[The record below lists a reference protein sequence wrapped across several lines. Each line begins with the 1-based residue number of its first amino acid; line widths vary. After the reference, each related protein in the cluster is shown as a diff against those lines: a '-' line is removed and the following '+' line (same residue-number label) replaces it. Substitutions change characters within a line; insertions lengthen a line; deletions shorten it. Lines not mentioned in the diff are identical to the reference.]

1 MIMLCADVC
10 WVQTLIEE
18 GDSLLIHSLQPACLI
33 SGWDG
38 DVRHTDA
45 ANDVE
50 KKRHM
55 FLFMGCST
63 NLHQEYVGEITFRM
77 KKLNTDVKLKS
88 RLSGFDQRGG

>member
-1 MIMLCADVC
+1 MILGDAGTLMIMLCADVC

-18 GDSLLIHSLQPACLI
+18 GDSLLIHSLRPACLI

-50 KKRHM
+50 KKRQM
-55 FLFMGCST
+55 FLFLGCSA
-63 NLHQEYVGEITFRM
+63 NLHQECAGET
-77 KKLNTDVKLKS
+77 KLVTS
-88 RLSGFDQRGG
+88 HSE